1 MTSPFLRLYLSA
13 LAVLLVLDG
22 LWLGVVARAFY
33 VKHIGYLMGER
44 LVWWAV
50 ATFYALYPAGIAV
63 LTAGPSA
70 RGGDLPGAFFKGAL
84 LGLLAYGAYN
94 LTNQATVARWPV
106 VVTVVD
112 MTWGAAVTALASL
125 AAAWA
130 ASR

>member
-1 MTSPFLRLYLSA
+1 MATSFLRLYFTA

-44 LVWWAV
+44 FVWWAV
-50 ATFYALYPAGIAV
+50 AAFYALYPAGIAV

-70 RGGDLPGAFFKGAL
+70 RWGDLAGAFLKGAL

-94 LTNQATVARWPV
+94 LTNQATVARWPWI
-106 VVTVVD
+106 VTVVD
-112 MTWGAAVTALASL
+112 MTWGAAVTGLASL